1 VASWAAG
8 AAGWV
13 VSCVL
18 NPLDRPCD
26 ELGEPLG
33 SELCTADGAVLC
45 VVGVACWPATE
56 PPDAP
61 GAVLCVVGVACELDA
76 ADAAG
81 AVVGEGCEL
90 DTESL
95 DPAGTVPCVVGEGCE
110 LDAGPLDAAGA
121 VPSVVGVETCDDGDV
136 VPVECALWPETGSDE
151 VEPPRSA

>member
-18 NPLDRPCD
+18 NPLDKPCD

-45 VVGVACWPATE
+45 VVGVACWPDTE

-76 ADAAG
+76 AGAAG

-90 DTESL
+90 DTES
-95 DPAGTVPCVVGEGCE
+95 
-110 LDAGPLDAAGA
+110 LDAAGA

>member
-45 VVGVACWPATE
+45 VVGVACWPDTE

-76 ADAAG
+76 AGAAG

-90 DTESL
+90 DTES
-95 DPAGTVPCVVGEGCE
+95 
-110 LDAGPLDAAGA
+110 LDAAGA

>member
-61 GAVLCVVGVACELDA
+61 GAVLCVVGVACWP
-76 ADAAG
+76 
-81 AVVGEGCEL
+81 
-90 DTESL
+90 DTE
-95 DPAGTVPCVVGEGCE
+95 
-110 LDAGPLDAAGA
+110 PLDAPGAGLCVA
-121 VPSVVGVETCDDGDV
+121 DVEAGDDGDI
-136 VPVECALWPETGSDE
+136 VPVGCVLSPETVPDE
-151 VEPPRSA
+151 AEPPRSA